1 MIAILDYGIGNVS
14 SIRNMLKKIGVPATI
29 TADLAVIEQA
39 KKLILPGVGHFD
51 YCMNQLKAAPFYDL
65 LQQQVINNKV
75 PVLGVCVGCQML
87 MESSEEGNENGLG
100 WLKGKVIR
108 FKKDQLPAGFKIPHM
123 GWNDVHPAAKNG
135 LYAGFETPRF
145 YFVHSYHLV
154 CDEATVVSA
163 TAQYGYEFTASVQQ
177 DNIMGVQ
184 FHPEKSHRFGMKLYE
199 NFVKNF

>member
-39 KKLILPGVGHFD
+39 DKLILPGVGHFD
-51 YCMNQLKAAPFYDL
+51 YCMTQLKAAPFYSL
-65 LQQQVINNKV
+65 LQQQVLEKKV

-87 MESSEEGNENGLG
+87 METSEEGNENGLG
-100 WLKGKVIR
+100 WIKGKVIR
-108 FKKDQLPAGFKIPHM
+108 FKKEKLPPDFKIPHM
-123 GWNDVHPAAKNG
+123 GWNDVHPVNTGGIYEDLEAA
-135 LYAGFETPRF
+135 RF

-154 CDEATVVSA
+154 CDSATVVSA

-177 DNIMGVQ
+177 ENIMGVQ
-184 FHPEKSHRFGMKLYE
+184 FHPEKSHRFGMKLYG
-199 NFVKNF
+199 NFAKNF